1 MPNHA
6 TPIES
11 ATLWDILDW
20 DTACALAAT
29 APVDPRDDNGMHV
42 MATVAKMI
50 ADEAV
55 KRDSDEGEAIFLKY
69 ASHCVGYGSDA
80 VRRQKASG
88 LARRYGADPERLIE
102 FLAYKKGLF
111 GRAKKS

>member
-29 APVDPRDDNGMHV
+29 APADPRDDNGAHV
-42 MATVAKMI
+42 MATVAKMVI
-50 ADEAV
+50 DEGS
-55 KRDSDEGEAIFLKY
+55 KNDSDGGEGIFLRY
-69 ASHCVGYGSDA
+69 ASHCLGYGAPA
-80 VRRQKASG
+80 VRRQKAAG
-88 LARRYGADPERLIE
+88 LAHTFGADPERLID
-102 FLAYKKGLF
+102 FLAYKRGLF